1 LRESEHFA
9 RQQGAQ
15 TVSDRAVNRA
25 LDEQERR
32 SSRVPERLR
41 EAILRGE
48 LLIDTDGAKVGQ
60 INGLSVSFVGRYG
73 FGHPSRITATSRVGN
88 GEVIDIQREVELGGA
103 IHSKGVLILAAFL
116 ASRFSRDRPHSLS
129 ASLVFEQTYG
139 EVEGDSAS
147 VAELCALLSSLANV
161 PLKQSVAV
169 TGSVNQHGVVQPVG
183 GINEKIEGFFDICDA
198 RGLTGSQ
205 GVLIPAANASHLM
218 LKRKVVDAAAVGR
231 FHIYTCQTV
240 DEAIKLLSGITAG
253 AQDER
258 GEYLPDSVNGRVAA
272 RLEEFSLLR
281 RHYAQMGVTV
291 KTVRKPRRSSRHPAS
306 RD

>member
-1 LRESEHFA
+1 M
-9 RQQGAQ
+9 
-15 TVSDRAVNRA
+15 SDQAVNRA

-32 SSRVPERLR
+32 ASRIQEKIR

-73 FGHPSRITATSRVGN
+73 FGHPSRITATARIGN

-116 ASRFSRDRPHSLS
+116 AARFSGDRPHSLS
-129 ASLVFEQTYG
+129 ASVVFEQTYG

-147 VAELCALLSSLANV
+147 VAELCALLSSLANA
-161 PLKQSVAV
+161 PLKQSIAV

-183 GINEKIEGFFDICDA
+183 GINEKIEGFFDICEA

-205 GVLIPAANASHLM
+205 GVLIPAANVSHLM
-218 LKRKVVDAAAVGR
+218 LKRKVVEAAAAGR
-231 FHIYTCQTV
+231 FHIYACQTA
-240 DEAIKLLSGITAG
+240 DESIELLTGIAAG
-253 AQDER
+253 SRNER
-258 GEYLPDSVNGRVAA
+258 GEYPPGSINASVAA
-272 RLEEFSLLR
+272 RLQEFSMLR
-281 RHYAQMGVTV
+281 QHYSQMGVTV
-291 KTVRKPRRSSRHPAS
+291 KTVRKPEKKPPAPS
-306 RD
+306 KP